1 MAREETAVG
10 KESMNANW
18 TSCWRPWE
26 HRKVLG
32 GKGADAQLC
41 LGKFICVL

>member
-10 KESMNANW
+10 KESMNAN
-18 TSCWRPWE
+18 WRPWE